1 MKSGRRTF
9 LKLAGAT
16 AAGVAATACSARP
29 PAQAPT
35 SAPGTSLPP
44 SAGVAPPAGPPD
56 WAALRTKVSLLLPG
70 DSGYDSAKRVFNP
83 AFDGLKPAAIA
94 KCARPED
101 VQAGVSAAALRVP
114 IAARAGGHSYAGYSV
129 PDGGLMLDL
138 GALSSVD
145 VQGEQVVIGAGAK
158 LKDVYAALGRADRCL
173 PAGSCPS
180 VGIAGLTLGGG
191 IGVLS
196 RKYGLTC
203 DHLLSAQVVT
213 ADGKLRT
220 ASADSEPDL
229 FWALRGG
236 GGGNFGIVTSFTFRT
251 DPAPSAVSVFS
262 LHFPT
267 GSANDVLAEWQRWLP
282 EAPPELW
289 ANVVLSGGSPVGVRV
304 SGCYV
309 GDSASL
315 GKVLNGFAGKTGA
328 TKTVKQLDYLG
339 AMKYFSGSEN
349 RQSFVA
355 SSRIIGE
362 PVDPAKLTSILSG
375 RRGMDLLIDGLGGAV
390 ADIAPDATAF
400 WHRKAI
406 GSVQIYSQADVR
418 NRSAATDSVAEVVSG
433 IGLGGGYVNYI
444 DPALPDWM
452 TAYYGD
458 NATRLKQV
466 AKTYDP
472 DKVFGFAQAV
482 TPA

>member
-1 MKSGRRTF
+1 MKLERRAF
-9 LKLAGAT
+9 LKFAGAT
-16 AAGVAATACSARP
+16 VAGAAASACSAAP
-29 PAQAPT
+29 PAPAPT

-44 SAGVAPPAGPPD
+44 STSVTPPAGPPD
-56 WAALRTKVSLLLPG
+56 WAALRKQVSLLLPG

-94 KCARPED
+94 KCAKPED
-101 VQAGVSAAALRVP
+101 VQAAVSAAARRVP
-114 IAARAGGHSYAGYSV
+114 IAARSGGHSYAGYSV

-138 GALSSVD
+138 GGMSSVD

-158 LKDVYAALGRADRCL
+158 LKDVYATLGGAGRCL
-173 PAGSCPS
+173 PAGTCPS

-191 IGVLS
+191 IGVLA

-203 DHLLSAQVVT
+203 DHLVSARVVT

-220 ASADSEPDL
+220 ASADSEPEL

-236 GGGNFGIVTSFTFRT
+236 GGGNFGVVTSFTFRT
-251 DPAPSAVSVFS
+251 DPAPSAVTVFS
-262 LHFPT
+262 LKFPA
-267 GSANDVLAEWQRWLP
+267 GSANDVLAAWQQWLP

-289 ANVVLSGGSPVGVRV
+289 ANVVLSGGSPVGARV
-304 SGCYV
+304 SGCHV
-309 GDSASL
+309 GDAASL
-315 GKVLNGFAGKTGA
+315 NKILSGFAGA
-328 TKTVKQLDYLG
+328 TRTVKQLDYLG
-339 AMKYFSGSEN
+339 AMKYFSGSDS

-355 SSRIIGE
+355 SSRILSE
-362 PVDPAKLTSILSG
+362 PADPAKLTSALKG
-375 RRGMDLLIDGLGGAV
+375 RRGMDLLVDGLGGAV
-390 ADIAPDATAF
+390 AAVAPEATAF

-406 GSVQIYSQADVR
+406 GSVQIYSQADPR
-418 NRSAATDSVAEVVSG
+418 NRSVATDSVAEVVNG

-444 DPALPDWM
+444 DPALPDWL

-472 DKVFGFAQAV
+472 DKVFRFAQAV
-482 TPA
+482 TPD

>member
-1 MKSGRRTF
+1 MKLERRAF

-16 AAGVAATACSARP
+16 VAGAAASACSAAP

-44 SAGVAPPAGPPD
+44 STSVTPPAGPPD
-56 WAALRTKVSLLLPG
+56 WAGLRKQVSLLLPG

-94 KCARPED
+94 KCTRPED
-101 VQAGVSAAALRVP
+101 VQTAVSAAARRVP
-114 IAARAGGHSYAGYSV
+114 IAARSGGHSYAGYSV

-138 GALSSVD
+138 GGMSSVD

-158 LKDVYAALGRADRCL
+158 LKDVYATLGGARRCL

-191 IGVLS
+191 IGVLA

-203 DHLLSAQVVT
+203 DHLVSAQVVT

-220 ASADSEPDL
+220 ASADSEPEL

-236 GGGNFGIVTSFTFRT
+236 GGGNFGVVTSFTFRT
-251 DPAPSAVSVFS
+251 DPAPTAVTVFS
-262 LHFPT
+262 LKFPA

-289 ANVVLSGGSPVGVRV
+289 ANVVLSGGSPVGARV

-315 GKVLNGFAGKTGA
+315 AKILDGFGGA
-328 TKTVKQLDYLG
+328 TRTMKQLDYLG

-355 SSRIIGE
+355 SSRILSE
-362 PVDPAKLTSILSG
+362 PVDPAKLTSILKG
-375 RRGMDLLIDGLGGAV
+375 RRGMDLLVDGLGGAV
-390 ADIAPDATAF
+390 ADVAPDATAF

-406 GSVQIYSQADVR
+406 GSVQIYSQADLR
-418 NRSAATDSVAEVVSG
+418 NRSVATDSVAEVVNG
-433 IGLGGGYVNYI
+433 MGLGGGYVNYI

-458 NATRLKQV
+458 NATRLKRV

-482 TPA
+482 TPG